1 MARPETVSDLRR
13 ETAEVSL
20 IVAAWGGHVG
30 SGAPL
35 STTSEQPGLDI
46 HDGVYYT
53 FDLCSSKLFFS
64 SITNPS

>member
-35 STTSEQPGLDI
+35 STTTDNLDSTSTTECI
-46 HDGVYYT
+46 VLSIYVLQYY
-53 FDLCSSKLFFS
+53 SSLL
-64 SITNPS
+64 